1 MGKRGL
7 QLKKCKSA
15 LNLFLNLQ
23 PTEYSYADAFEISEV
38 EGVIRTASQLDRE
51 KIEVIRLA
59 LICEDQAAA
68 TQKQTAT
75 ATLTIQVQD
84 INDNDPKFRK
94 SFYRRSVAENAKTGT
109 TIVNVVADD
118 VDKNRTI
125 TYSLH
130 VSCFCNGLS
139 CKVCCDWK
147 VGKRKLMQKSCSTK

>member
-1 MGKRGL
+1 MQNAWVERGFR
-7 QLKKCKSA
+7 LKECKCV
-15 LNLFLNLQ
+15 LNLALILQ
-23 PTEYSYADAFEISEV
+23 PTEYNFADAFEISEV

-51 KIEVIRLA
+51 KIDVIRLA

-94 SFYRRSVAENAKTGT
+94 SFYRRSVAENAKMGT

-130 VSCFCNGLS
+130 VSWFYSWLPYN
-139 CKVCCDWK
+139 V
-147 VGKRKLMQKSCSTK
+147 